1 MTLKRNIKNNKRY
14 NIYIFNTCILDIIFK
29 LGFTS
34 VSRQTVTR
42 YYNYCSERECEF
54 LIHSIILKCMSF
66 NIIISFWG
74 SFSEKM
80 HKIEQPNCRFFWQK
94 VTIERDL
101 LIKKL
106 YTRTILAPNLYDA
119 PHLPVSSCFQW
130 WHAVCYYNINLI
142 SMDMSL

>member
-14 NIYIFNTCILDIIFK
+14 NIYIFNTCIIVIIFK

-42 YYNYCSERECEF
+42 YYNYCSEREF

-66 NIIISFWG
+66 NIVISFWG

-80 HKIEQPNCRFFWQK
+80 HKIEQPNCRFFFTKGYNWK
-94 VTIERDL
+94 SHL

-130 WHAVCYYNINLI
+130 WHAVYYYNINLI

>member
-14 NIYIFNTCILDIIFK
+14 NIYIFNTCIIVIIFK

-42 YYNYCSERECEF
+42 YYNYCSEREF

-74 SFSEKM
+74 SFNEKM
-80 HKIEQPNCRFFWQK
+80 YKIERHNCIYFWQK
-94 VTIERDL
+94 VTFERVIFWLRNNILERFQL
-101 LIKKL
+101 L
-106 YTRTILAPNLYDA
+106 TLYDA
-119 PHLPVSSCFQW
+119 PHLPFSS

>member
-14 NIYIFNTCILDIIFK
+14 NIYIFNTCIIVIIFK

-42 YYNYCSERECEF
+42 YYNYCSEREF

-74 SFSEKM
+74 SFNEKM
-80 HKIEQPNCRFFWQK
+80 YKIEQHNCRFFWQK
-94 VTIERDL
+94 VTIERVIFWLRNNILERYKL
-101 LIKKL
+101 LTCTMRPICL
-106 YTRTILAPNLYDA
+106 SP
-119 PHLPVSSCFQW
+119 PS

>member
-14 NIYIFNTCILDIIFK
+14 NIYIFNTCIIVIIFK

-42 YYNYCSERECEF
+42 YYNYCSEREF

-94 VTIERDL
+94 VTIERVIFWLRNYILERFQL
-101 LIKKL
+101 LTCTMRPICL
-106 YTRTILAPNLYDA
+106 SPRVFNGDMQYIITI
-119 PHLPVSSCFQW
+119 S
-130 WHAVCYYNINLI
+130 I
-142 SMDMSL
+142 